1 METTCKKLPEF
12 RPLSEPVSFIEN
24 ILGKDFDWEDL
35 NPIHLEV
42 DEENSTCYQ
51 VYEYFGIYVL
61 EIDQSE
67 GGAWVGHNNCWY
79 WQIDHNTTWTEISLT
94 NA

>member
-42 DEENSTCYQ
+42 DEKNSTCYQ
-51 VYEYFGIYVL
+51 VYEYFGTYVL

-67 GGAWVGHNNCWY
+67 GGAWVGHNDCWY